1 MVGHVYASDDAVL
14 DESRSNLRLDSLR
27 ERLSSNDGFYA
38 PVFDLPRAPINVI
51 RLKILG
57 TTTKMNNKQLFI
69 LGGAAV
75 ALYIV
80 MENKR
85 NATEKESDEF
95 AKGYAAGWLT
105 PGPVTIIAFGAAAHQ
120 FL

>member
-1 MVGHVYASDDAVL
+1 
-14 DESRSNLRLDSLR
+14 
-27 ERLSSNDGFYA
+27 
-38 PVFDLPRAPINVI
+38 
-51 RLKILG
+51 
-57 TTTKMNNKQLFI
+57 MNNKQLFI

-85 NATEKESDEF
+85 NATEKESDDF
-95 AKGYAAGWLT
+95 AEGYAAGWLT